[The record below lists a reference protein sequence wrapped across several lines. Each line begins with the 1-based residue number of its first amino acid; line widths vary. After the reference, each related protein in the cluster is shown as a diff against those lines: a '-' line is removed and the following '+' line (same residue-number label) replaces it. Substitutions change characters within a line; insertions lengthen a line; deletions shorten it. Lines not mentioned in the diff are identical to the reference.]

1 MLVNTNVQVCPMKP
15 QLLTSVLTI
24 SALTAA
30 TTLTAIETTVAQTT
44 AQFVCSTSN
53 GIPATV
59 AKTANGEVPVILWS
73 SDYFNSAGYTPE
85 SRCQQVSN
93 RFQTYYGNGSLKF
106 MTTGRI
112 NRQNVVCVA
121 ELENGPCSGLLFTLK
136 PGSNPTETLQELLAR
151 RSQSGGPLNETGAR
165 VYIDMNHYLQE
176 GLSATTAIEP
186 TIGFPDESSSSI
198 NSNPQVN
205 PQPAPQPAPQP
216 NPGYLW

>member
-1 MLVNTNVQVCPMKP
+1 MKP
-15 QLLTSVLTI
+15 QLLTSILTI

-85 SRCQQVSN
+85 SRCKQVSS
-93 RFQTYYGNGSLKF
+93 RFQTYYEKGSLKF
-106 MTTGRI
+106 MTTGRM

-121 ELENGPCSGLLFTLK
+121 ERENGPCSGLLFTLK
-136 PGSNPTETLQELLAR
+136 PGSNPNETLEKLLAR
-151 RSQSGGPLNETGAR
+151 RSQSGGPLNETRDR

-176 GLSATTAIEP
+176 GLSATTRTES
-186 TIGFPDESSSSI
+186 TIGFPDESTPSVNPS
-198 NSNPQVN
+198 PQVN